1 MKYKQLTIV
10 LPLIT
15 CFLCTGCN
23 LINNKNSD
31 DDLVLP
37 GKDRIWWT
45 EGFNDLNEA
54 SKFLVDLRN
63 TQKNGNFNFGLSSF
77 IIPKKY
83 ICRST
88 GFYGHIDGN
97 FSNKED
103 IFNSTY
109 DYFWIKQ

>member
-1 MKYKQLTIV
+1 MKIKRLIIV

-15 CFLCTGCN
+15 CFLCAGCN
-23 LINNKNSD
+23 HVNNKNSE
-31 DDLVLP
+31 DDLVLS

-54 SKFLVDLRN
+54 SKFLIDLRN
-63 TQKNGNFNFGLSSF
+63 TQKNGEFNFGLSSF
-77 IIPKKY
+77 NILKEY
-83 ICRST
+83 VCRST

-109 DYFWIKQ
+109 DYL